1 MSRQARTESG
11 TGVYHAIL
19 RGVNK
24 QQIFECDED
33 YAHFVR
39 ILRRQCGIAVS
50 TRPSQIDEEPNEPAV
65 RHCYIY
71 AWCLMGNHVHLLLKE
86 HDESIGDVMKRISSS
101 YCSGATNATEF
112 QALERPKQK
121 HYLYMVH
128 EQGVG
133 PRTLSRLTGV
143 PYSVVQRATSKA
155 NEQKLQTGV
164 VSEDSPLDELY
175 YSYCDD
181 GEFEKYPEY

>member
-1 MSRQARTESG
+1 MKKSG
-11 TGVYHAIL
+11 NFFQLSV
-19 RGVNK
+19 
-24 QQIFECDED
+24 
-33 YAHFVR
+33 
-39 ILRRQCGIAVS
+39 
-50 TRPSQIDEEPNEPAV
+50 EP
-65 RHCYIY
+65 
-71 AWCLMGNHVHLLLKE
+71 L
-86 HDESIGDVMKRISSS
+86 
-101 YCSGATNATEF
+101 NATEF

>member
-50 TRPSQIDEEPNEPAV
+50 TRPSQIDEEPNEPAE

-86 HDESIGDVMKRISSS
+86 HNESIGDVMKRISSS
-101 YCSGATNATEF
+101 YVYYYNHTSLSGA
-112 QALERPKQK
+112 LQK
-121 HYLYMVH
+121 PTSQRLGLFSKAFPLYSS
-128 EQGVG
+128 E
-133 PRTLSRLTGV
+133 PAE
-143 PYSVVQRATSKA
+143 ATSR
-155 NEQKLQTGV
+155 N
-164 VSEDSPLDELY
+164 
-175 YSYCDD
+175 
-181 GEFEKYPEY
+181 

>member
-50 TRPSQIDEEPNEPAV
+50 TRPSQTTKNQTNLQNVTATYMHGALWVTMFISFSRN
-65 RHCYIY
+65 
-71 AWCLMGNHVHLLLKE
+71 M
-86 HDESIGDVMKRISSS
+86 MK
-101 YCSGATNATEF
+101 A
-112 QALERPKQK
+112 
-121 HYLYMVH
+121 
-128 EQGVG
+128 
-133 PRTLSRLTGV
+133 
-143 PYSVVQRATSKA
+143 
-155 NEQKLQTGV
+155 
-164 VSEDSPLDELY
+164 
-175 YSYCDD
+175 
-181 GEFEKYPEY
+181 